1 MRDAVRLGDGE
12 KEEQSEEKKSK
23 INLGAEDGLCVQ
35 HKELVSVT
43 ATEEN
48 ARGKE
53 RCKAELQVVRFYFY
67 DLPIISQIF
76 LVLPLAQHLSTA
88 EKLA

>member
-35 HKELVSVT
+35 HKQLVSVT

-53 RCKAELQVVRFYFY
+53 RCKAELQLSDFIFMIFP
-67 DLPIISQIF
+67 LSAKFFLSSPWPSISA
-76 LVLPLAQHLSTA
+76 LLRS
-88 EKLA
+88 